1 MHGLADASFSVLP
14 PSQVRLRRDCLSGA
28 GYEQERGTRTM
39 GSFRGVIAASFIAL
53 VIVTVPAVGDDGR
66 PAGFDQPYY
75 PAIWQGLYG
84 GVNVGWGW
92 SGDASGGVGGGQIGY
107 NWQAS
112 PIWVVGLEA
121 DIQGAFKKNML
132 PSMTTSAFSK

>member
-1 MHGLADASFSVLP
+1 MNAGASFGRAKTDFNTGPVENPL
-14 PSQVRLRRDCLSGA
+14 
-28 GYEQERGTRTM
+28 
-39 GSFRGVIAASFIAL
+39 
-53 VIVTVPAVGDDGR
+53 VPATLFPGFAGSDTESPDG
-66 PAGFDQPYY
+66 FM
-75 PAIWQGLYG
+75 
-84 GVNVGWGW
+84 
-92 SGDASGGVGGGQIGY
+92 GGGQIGY